1 MKKAMT
7 YLKETGQKT
16 SKTELKLLMEEFKSL
31 SCTITGEDTSSET
44 KPINNKQIRKVKQK
58 ALSITKDKTAKKLIK
73 IEMDVRIKREELD
86 KPEEKPPPPHQTVQV
101 RRSTRSSAAKNIN
114 LAFMILQILLM
125 LAGCYTKQVEIKE
138 EFLLCDRLRSQY
150 IDIEAMCD
158 LNIRIPE
165 KIHIKDFDRVF
176 NNTDPE
182 LNRTAMMLFNKY
194 KLPTEPSQ
202 YQFYYDDRWP
212 LPQSQTRFK
221 IPIKVLSQLNDA
233 ISGTATECRAEI
245 RTYTLN
251 KDWYGNKLPAIEKRE
266 VKSVT
271 ASQCQALQNY
281 RLCGMETMEC
291 AGNRCRNKEPNL
303 DEMYSYYGPT
313 VVEHR
318 SCEIKFTHISAEN
331 PESIVFNSNCR
342 VKDQHCQMPDSC
354 LIWNLNKIKNSCP
367 YETLLETNVD
377 LEANIKDKTV
387 LVSHTD
393 RIAFQIRRKTK
404 TCNNLDV
411 YETTENLYLT
421 IIRAYDSWE
430 GHKLAKGN
438 SMIENQIKL
447 LESEADYRQATAA
460 NTFKEMDKRSCFE
473 LKNNIQTIADTV
485 HDDFRTITDAKG
497 KKLQIYAYAGNIYLP
512 ECERGYKITDNSTY
526 DCKTAEW

>member
-1 MKKAMT
+1 
-7 YLKETGQKT
+7 
-16 SKTELKLLMEEFKSL
+16 
-31 SCTITGEDTSSET
+31 
-44 KPINNKQIRKVKQK
+44 
-58 ALSITKDKTAKKLIK
+58 
-73 IEMDVRIKREELD
+73 
-86 KPEEKPPPPHQTVQV
+86 
-101 RRSTRSSAAKNIN
+101 
-114 LAFMILQILLM
+114 
-125 LAGCYTKQVEIKE
+125 
-138 EFLLCDRLRSQY
+138 
-150 IDIEAMCD
+150 
-158 LNIRIPE
+158 
-165 KIHIKDFDRVF
+165 
-176 NNTDPE
+176 
-182 LNRTAMMLFNKY
+182 
-194 KLPTEPSQ
+194 
-202 YQFYYDDRWP
+202 
-212 LPQSQTRFK
+212 
-221 IPIKVLSQLNDA
+221 
-233 ISGTATECRAEI
+233 
-245 RTYTLN
+245 
-251 KDWYGNKLPAIEKRE
+251 
-266 VKSVT
+266 
-271 ASQCQALQNY
+271 
-281 RLCGMETMEC
+281 METMEC

-512 ECERGYKITDNSTY
+512 ECERGYKITELVETQKCYKDIPVIAKRANASIKIFLTKKKILTEASEEIGCATKQAIEIIIEDKRQIIKAEGNRAEMIPFNKRITNSKFTAMNIETNFKHFSGVEKY
-526 DCKTAEW
+526 RETHFVPNASTLLELGELGNDHKIVSGNNLISKIWEETKVKTMETIEKIAHYVLVITLTTIVLATIAGMILTVRKCQKRMKKSKYKNVNFIRGLHEQEVEEEAIAMAERDIAYIRESKARTMRERKY